1 MNFGIFL
8 KWDFFS
14 DFQPPWTHTILFILK
29 YRWRHS
35 SLITAWTVDLAVLQS
50 GIVNNVTI
58 IISDWKKIP
67 PNKNMMRN
75 PKCQHSC
82 ASLKTGLTHNN
93 AFLKNTRT
101 ENCGQE
107 NDASNHKKN
116 DHDED
121 NSVDTF
127 DNDKLI
133 FQLIG
138 EIRKSTRSITIT
150 AWTSLFFALKIR
162 KKIKIVCYVNCLSL
176 L

>member
-67 PNKNMMRN
+67 PNKNMLNN

-82 ASLKTGLTHNN
+82 VPKTGLILFENYSKMSHFEIL
-93 AFLKNTRT
+93 AFFINFCLI
-101 ENCGQE
+101 
-107 NDASNHKKN
+107 KN
-116 DHDED
+116 DLSGNTLWPQARVFND
-121 NSVDTF
+121 NF
-127 DNDKLI
+127 GI
-133 FQLIG
+133 F
-138 EIRKSTRSITIT
+138 
-150 AWTSLFFALKIR
+150 
-162 KKIKIVCYVNCLSL
+162 N
-176 L
+176 